1 MGFATPGDPLSQ
13 DESSSEARILLE
25 LGHEQVSLPSRLPV
39 LPVRDVVVFPGVTVP
54 LAIGREASLAALE
67 RAGQG
72 GFLIVATQRDAGLD
86 TPGLDDLFPV
96 ACVVRVLRVIDA
108 RRDGKQA
115 IVVGV
120 VRTRLAG
127 TPQTENGA
135 MLMPLDALMDES
147 DESPEL
153 EARWRRV
160 VGLAHQLI
168 DLHDDYPEEW
178 KT

>member
-1 MGFATPGDPLSQ
+1 MPQADPSSQ
-13 DESSSEARILLE
+13 DHALID
-25 LGHEQVSLPSRLPV
+25 LGQEQVWVPSELPV

-72 GFLIVATQRDAGLD
+72 GFLIVATQRDAGND
-86 TPGLDDLFPV
+86 TPGLDDLFPT

-120 VRTRLAG
+120 VRARLSG
-127 TPQTENGA
+127 VPRFENGA
-135 MLMPLDALMDES
+135 MLLPLDALLDEAAYQEPEPAAAGADDVDQDGE
-147 DESPEL
+147 DEPERDGVRRDDR
-153 EARWRRV
+153 EVAR
-160 VGLAHQLI
+160 
-168 DLHDDYPEEW
+168 E
-178 KT
+178 